1 MAESVRIIVVEDD
14 MQLRERL
21 ARALRAR
28 GHDAV
33 VAADRAAARMEAA
46 RSFDAAVVDLR
57 LGQESGLDVLIDL
70 LAAQATARVVLVTSL
85 ATSEI
90 VAEASRRGAAAVL
103 RKPYD
108 ADQLLD
114 LIAERS
120 LDD

>member
-1 MAESVRIIVVEDD
+1 MRIIVVEDD

-33 VAADRAAARMEAA
+33 VAADRAAARMEAE

-57 LGQESGLDVLIDL
+57 LGPDSGLEVISDL
-70 LAAQATARVVLVTSL
+70 LAAQVTARVVLATSL
-85 ATSEI
+85 ATLEI
-90 VAEASRRGAAAVL
+90 VDEASRRGAVGVL

-114 LIAERS
+114 LIAGRS
-120 LDD
+120 LDG

>member
-1 MAESVRIIVVEDD
+1 VRIIVVEDD

-57 LGQESGLDVLIDL
+57 LGRESGLEVISDL
-70 LAAQATARVVLVTSL
+70 LAADSTARVVLATSL

-90 VAEASRRGAAAVL
+90 AAEASKRGAVGLL

-108 ADQLLD
+108 VDQLLD
-114 LIAERS
+114 LIAGRS